1 MIDLW
6 QEIYG
11 TIKRNKLRTALTGF
25 AVAWGIFMLIVLL
38 GAGNGII
45 HAFEQNSSE
54 RALNSI
60 RIFPGW
66 TTKSYDGLKEG
77 RRVQLD
83 NRDLDDTEKQFTENV
98 ISAGATVRQGNVN
111 VSFGQ
116 EYVNISL
123 MGVYP
128 NYTEVETVKTA
139 SGRFINHNDLKDR
152 RKVIILHKKSAEI
165 LFGKTHTEPIG
176 QFVNANGVAYQVVG
190 LYNDQGDREANE
202 AYIPFSTL
210 QTIYNK
216 GDKLNNIIFT
226 TKNLTS
232 MESNEAFEKEY
243 RKALAVNHRFDP
255 EDDSAIWIWN
265 RFTNYL
271 QAQNAMG
278 ILRTAIW
285 VIGIFTLLSGIVGV
299 SNIMLITV
307 KERTREFGIRK
318 ALGAKPFSILWLII
332 IESITITTLFGYIG
346 MVAGIGVTEWM
357 NTAFGSQTVD
367 AGMFQQTMFSNPT
380 VDLGIAIQA
389 TLTLIIAGTL
399 AGFFP
404 AKKAVS
410 ISPIEALRAD

>member
-1 MIDLW
+1 MIDIW

-11 TIKRNKLRTALTGF
+11 TIKRNKLRTFLTGF

-45 HAFEQNSSE
+45 HAFEENASE

-60 RIFPGW
+60 RLGGGW

-77 RRVQLD
+77 RRIQLENKDLATTQRSFTD
-83 NRDLDDTEKQFTENV
+83 NIIT
-98 ISAGATVRQGNVN
+98 AGATLWQSSMNI
-111 VSFGQ
+111 SFGQ
-116 EYVNISL
+116 EYINISL
-123 MGVYP
+123 MGVHP
-128 NYTEVETVKTA
+128 NYVESEAIKTFA
-139 SGRFINHNDLKDR
+139 GRFINQNDIKER

-165 LFGKTHTEPIG
+165 LFGKSHTDPIG
-176 QFVNANGVAYQVVG
+176 QFVNAGGVAYQVVG
-190 LYNDQGDREANE
+190 LYDDQGDQSSS

-216 GDKLNNIIFT
+216 GNKLNNIIFT
-226 TKNLTS
+226 TKGLTN
-232 MESNEAFEKEY
+232 EASNDAFEKEY
-243 RKALAVNHRFDP
+243 RKAIAANHRFDP
-255 EDDSAIWIWN
+255 DDESAIWIWN
-265 RFTNYL
+265 RFTQYL
-271 QAQNAMG
+271 QTQSVAG

-318 ALGAKPFSILWLII
+318 ALGAKPLSILWLII
-332 IESITITTLFGYIG
+332 VESVTITTFFGYIG
-346 MVAGIGVTEWM
+346 MVAGIAVTEWM
-357 NTAFGSQTVD
+357 NAAFGTQTAD
-367 AGMFQQTMFSNPT
+367 AGMFQAKMFSNPT

-389 TLTLIIAGTL
+389 TLTLVIAGTL

>member
-6 QEIYG
+6 IEIYA
-11 TIKRNKLRTALTGF
+11 TIKRNKLRTFLTGF

-60 RIFPGW
+60 RIYPGW

-77 RRVQLD
+77 RRVRLD
-83 NRDLDDTEKQFTENV
+83 NKDLSSTERSFPENV
-98 ISAGATVRQGNVN
+98 ISAGATLRQSNIN
-111 VSFGQ
+111 ISFGQ
-116 EYVNISL
+116 EYINVSL

-139 SGRFINHNDLKDR
+139 DGRFINYNDLKER

-165 LFGKTHTEPIG
+165 LFNKRHTNPLG

-190 LYNDQGDREANE
+190 IYNDQGDQGSSD

-226 TKNLTS
+226 TKNLNS
-232 MESNEAFEKEY
+232 IEGNDAFEAEY
-243 RKALAVNHRFDP
+243 RKVLAANHRFDP
-255 EDDSAIWIWN
+255 TDDSAIWIWN
-265 RFTNYL
+265 RMTSFMKT
-271 QAQNAMG
+271 QNAMG
-278 ILRTAIW
+278 LLRTAIW

-318 ALGAKPFSILWLII
+318 ALGAKPISILWLII
-332 IESITITTLFGYIG
+332 VESVAITTFFGYIG

-357 NTAFGSQTVD
+357 NSAFGSQTVD
-367 AGMFQQTMFSNPT
+367 AGMFQARMFSDPT
-380 VDLGIAIQA
+380 VDIQIAIQA

-410 ISPIEALRAD
+410 IRPIEALRAD